1 MRILFICTGN
11 VCRSAVAERL
21 ATTWAREKLEHSP
34 EADAVQIDSA
44 GLSAIAGRPMDPDT
58 AAALIE
64 LGGDPTGFRSREFTP
79 EMAADA
85 DLVLTMTRDQRR
97 TVLEA
102 TPRGLR
108 RTFTLTEAADLLQR
122 ADLTG
127 LSLLPLAARAREL
140 GRRLDAARACRVPAS
155 SDDIADPIGQRAEM
169 HQEVAELVAT
179 ALRPLAD
186 VLFTSVRVQLPA
198 PVAV

>member
-1 MRILFICTGN
+1 VRILFVCTGN
-11 VCRSAVAERL
+11 VCRSPVAERL
-21 ATTWAREKLEHSP
+21 ATAWAREKLAHSP
-34 EADAVQIDSA
+34 EADMAQIRSA
-44 GLSAIAGRPMDPDT
+44 GLSAVANRPIDPHS
-58 AAALIE
+58 AAALVE
-64 LGGDPTGFRSREFTP
+64 LGGDPAGFRSHEFTP
-79 EMAADA
+79 ELAADA

-102 TPRGLR
+102 SPRGLR

-127 LSLLPLAARAREL
+127 LSLLPLTARAREL
-140 GRRLDAARACRVPAS
+140 GRRLDAARAGRPTAD
-155 SDDIADPIGQRAEM
+155 SDDIADPIGQTAVV
-169 HQEVAELVAT
+169 HQEVAGLVAA

-186 VLFTSVRVQLPA
+186 VLFTSVRIKLPA

>member
-1 MRILFICTGN
+1 VRILLVCTGN

-21 ATTWAREKLEHSP
+21 ATTWAQESLAHSP
-34 EADAVQIDSA
+34 EGDAVRIDSA
-44 GLSAIAGRPMDPDT
+44 GLSAVAGRPIDPHA
-58 AAALIE
+58 AAALVA
-64 LGGDPTGFRSREFTP
+64 LGGDPAGLRSREFTP
-79 EMAADA
+79 ELAADA

-97 TVLEA
+97 TVLES

-127 LSLLPLAARAREL
+127 LALLPLTARAREL
-140 GRRLDAARACRVPAS
+140 GHRLDAARSGRPTAH
-155 SDDIADPIGQRAEM
+155 SDDITDPMGQRPAV

-186 VLFTSVRVQLPA
+186 ILFSSVRARLPA
-198 PVAV
+198 PIAV

>member
-1 MRILFICTGN
+1 MRILFVCTGN
-11 VCRSAVAERL
+11 VCRSPLAERL
-21 ATTWAREKLEHSP
+21 ATAGAREKLAHSP
-34 EADAVQIDSA
+34 EADMVKIASA
-44 GLSAIAGRPMDPDT
+44 GLSAVADRPMDPHA

-64 LGGDPTGFRSREFTP
+64 LGGDPADFRSREFTR
-79 EMAADA
+79 ELAADA

-108 RTFTLTEAADLLQR
+108 RTFTLTEAADLWQR

-127 LSLLPLAARAREL
+127 LSLLPVTARAREL
-140 GRRLDAARACRVPAS
+140 GRRLDAARSRRAPAS
-155 SDDIADPIGQRAEM
+155 SDDIADPIGQRAEV
-169 HQEVAELVAT
+169 HQEVAGLVAA